1 MWRAVRP
8 KPHRRGHTGTAF
20 NGLDDRDELHGWRSL
35 VCSRIVKTIAAMTA
49 LAIDQRVLSF
59 EGLVSHG
66 LCLGAWPQSFLRAR
80 FANHPTHTVT
90 HIRDRRA

>member
-1 MWRAVRP
+1 
-8 KPHRRGHTGTAF
+8 
-20 NGLDDRDELHGWRSL
+20 
-35 VCSRIVKTIAAMTA
+35 MTA

-90 HIRDRRA
+90 RIRDRGA